1 MLYTENTHYTGY
13 IPAISSIVSM
23 VSRCFMRWLSRNC
36 EVQVSKI
43 PFFGTYRAGMIPTS
57 PDGPTGC
64 DTFSPPIS
72 GPNHQP
78 LWSAPGV
85 FHRRVSHGL
94 VEKDLNSYHPDEKV
108 GGHELKFNL
117 SRLKLIKTRVKVK
130 KRVQWNQTSS
140 VWNLPCGNLT

>member
-13 IPAISSIVSM
+13 IPAITSIVSM

-43 PFFGTYRAGMIPTS
+43 PWRDLPYWDDPHIRRAPTPS
-57 PDGPTGC
+57 LLRSLGQTTNRSDRLLEL
-64 DTFSPPIS
+64 
-72 GPNHQP
+72 N
-78 LWSAPGV
+78 
-85 FHRRVSHGL
+85 RRVSHGL

-108 GGHELKFNL
+108 GGHELRFNL
-117 SRLKLIKTRVKVK
+117 SRLKLIKTPVKVK